1 MSEQSWVL
9 KGIDPETRQKAEEEA
24 ALRGVSLADYLTDI
38 VLQGALAEQLLGAAA
53 TEGEEGAEAPAAE
66 ITFPPAPQENFAVR
80 HRLEALERRVGL
92 AVGGLDGAVH
102 SLESSVFGLAGRID
116 EAEVLA
122 ADTADNLSVAMHET
136 ATNLAAM
143 RKRLADAEDH
153 AGALSDAHE
162 TLITD
167 FTARCAGLDERI
179 DTVEDAAR
187 AANTSAA
194 QLAVAHE
201 ALKYAV
207 ADDFSA
213 FARESAARLS
223 AGLDEVRASAD
234 AAAEQADAAV
244 AHLIVEL
251 RNVREAIDARL
262 QEGAAETRLKMQAAF
277 ADAAERMTS
286 LSDRV
291 TENERLT
298 VRSVE
303 QLRAQLADAEDGAQT
318 ALEETAETLRQAGA
332 ALAAEFAR
340 ATQDNRTALESV
352 HSDLSSEI
360 AELRDRQAGGLA
372 RLKLVDAAVTNTI
385 GEVSTLRETVEQR
398 AASAEAAVRAVLA
411 QSQTDWDQRFGA
423 LATRI
428 ANGEREAV
436 ESHNTLRA
444 ESERVEACTFA
455 ALEKLAGDRVEGDAK
470 LQERIDD
477 LYARLLGDVGDMR
490 DLNSGA
496 LARLKLLDQAL
507 GAQGL
512 VAAIEAGAAPLSERL
527 VQIERAL
534 SVQGG
539 NLSDR
544 IAHLETLSES
554 EETAQSLA
562 ALRGQVGALAARL
575 DAQQVDDSTMQRVE
589 EIRARLAAYEG
600 QAGEAADRVH
610 GVARMLGRLT
620 AQNADA
626 STQSEE
632 RLHKLELAIADLRLE
647 HYSGGDTQAAP
658 SAGAEMLQALELRVT
673 EMEERQAEAFEML
686 RGDITH
692 FIGENARRLEALEQM
707 SPSEP
712 IDFEAVADDFEILR
726 KRIEERILGVEQRSV
741 RALEQVADTMA
752 VLEKRFNAG
761 PDLAARSA

>member
-24 ALRGVSLADYLTDI
+24 ALRGVTLADYLTDI

-53 TEGEEGAEAPAAE
+53 PEEDPVEPSAAE
-66 ITFPPAPQENFAVR
+66 ITFAPAPQENFAVR

-116 EAEVLA
+116 EAEILA
-122 ADTADNLSVAMHET
+122 ADTADNLNVAMHET

-162 TLITD
+162 TLIAD
-167 FTARCAGLDERI
+167 FSARCAGIDSRI

-213 FARESAARLS
+213 FARESAARLT

-251 RNVREAIDARL
+251 RNVRETIEGRL

-277 ADAAERMTS
+277 ADAAERMNS

-352 HSDLSSEI
+352 HGDLSSEI

-385 GEVSTLRETVEQR
+385 SEVSTLRETVEQR

-423 LATRI
+423 LASRI
-428 ANGEREAV
+428 AAGEREAI

-455 ALEKLAGDRVEGDAK
+455 ALEKLAQDRSQGDAA
-470 LQERIDD
+470 LEARIDD

-507 GAQGL
+507 GAQNL

-544 IAHLETLSES
+544 IAHLEAAAES
-554 EETAQSLA
+554 DETAQSLA
-562 ALRGQVGALAARL
+562 ALSGQVGALADRL
-575 DAQQVDDSTMQRVE
+575 DAQQVDDSLMQRVE

-600 QAGEAADRVH
+600 QASEAADRVH

-647 HYSGGDTQAAP
+647 HYSGGEAQTTP
-658 SAGAEMLQALELRVT
+658 SVGAEMLRALELRVT

-686 RGDITH
+686 RGDISH

-712 IDFEAVADDFEILR
+712 IDFEAVADEFETLR
-726 KRIEERILGVEQRSV
+726 RRIEERILGVEQRSV